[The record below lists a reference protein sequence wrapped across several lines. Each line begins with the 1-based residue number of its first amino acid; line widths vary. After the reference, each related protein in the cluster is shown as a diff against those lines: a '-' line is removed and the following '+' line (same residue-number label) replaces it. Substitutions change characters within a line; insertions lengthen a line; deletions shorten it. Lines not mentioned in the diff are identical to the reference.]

1 MSKEEYIERTI
12 KIMQQLNVEML
23 KKVYTVARTLFDI
36 SQENKGDDKNVHT

>member
-12 KIMQQLNVEML
+12 KIMQQLDVEML

-36 SQENKGDDKNVHT
+36 SQEEKEGGEA

>member
-12 KIMQQLNVEML
+12 KIMQRLDVEML

-36 SQENKGDDKNVHT
+36 SQEEKGGAA